1 MRKYCILI
9 LICFFV
15 FILLSQSSIASL
27 SKHIVN
33 YDIKA
38 ELVPDEKAVHG
49 TQTLIWLNDSEDSIT
64 ELQFHLYLNAFKNNL
79 SSFMKESKGSHRG
92 FKADMENWGYID
104 VEKIQIKDGP
114 DLTPTMEYIQ
124 PDDGNEDDR
133 TVMKVSLPQ
142 PIPPQGTMTLDI
154 EFYSKLPKV
163 FARSGFYENYFM
175 VGQWF
180 PKIGV
185 WWKGEWNCHQYHLNS
200 EFFADYGIYKV
211 EITAPEEYVVGATGR
226 RIEELQNDDGTK
238 TYIHYQ
244 EDVHDF
250 AWTACPDY
258 VEHREQFILEDPPVD
273 TEMIL
278 LIHRTHMNHKER
290 YLSSLKHAIE
300 FYSQNYGPYPYPTI
314 TLVDPAPGAFG
325 AGGMEYPTLF
335 TGMTFRWL
343 PEGLR
348 MPEMVT
354 IHEFGHGY
362 WYGIVGS
369 NEFEEA
375 WLDEGINS
383 YSEAKAM
390 AKYYGEE
397 GSMIDLWGMKI
408 SDDVMQR
415 AQIIGMS
422 KLDPIVKKSWEY
434 YSFGTYAGNSYQKA
448 SLMLLT
454 LENFLSEEVM
464 KKIMK
469 TYFERWQFK
478 HPTSSDFVEVAE
490 EVSDQDLSWFFDQIL
505 YSPDKLDYAIRKIKS
520 EKVREPEGILE
531 DTEAEVI
538 ELEAKDMGKEPEE
551 ENVEKAIEDIETKD
565 EEEVKDEEGEKD
577 NEDEEGEE
585 NEEEAEKEKI
595 YRSEVVV
602 VRKGELFFPQE
613 ILIIFEDSEEIW
625 EEWDGKERW
634 KRFVYYKPHK
644 IKSAQVDPE
653 HKVLLD
659 VNFTNNSL
667 MREPNRAFPLKC
679 AMRLM
684 CTFQTILSLI
694 SF

>member
-1 MRKYCILI
+1 M
-9 LICFFV
+9 
-15 FILLSQSSIASL
+15 ASL

-33 YDIKA
+33 YHIKA
-38 ELVPDEKAVHG
+38 ELVPDEKAVYG
-49 TQTLIWLNDSEDSIT
+49 SETLVWLNDSEDFIT
-64 ELQFHLYLNAFKNNL
+64 EFQFHLYLNAFKNSL
-79 SSFMKESKGSHRG
+79 SSFFKESKGSHRG
-92 FKADMENWGYID
+92 FKADMENWGFID
-104 VEKIQIKDGP
+104 VQKIQIKDGA

-124 PDDGNEDDR
+124 PDDGNEDDQ
-133 TVMKVSLPQ
+133 TVMKVTLPEA
-142 PIPPQGTMTLDI
+142 IPPQGTITLDI

-163 FARSGFYENYFM
+163 FARSGFYEDFFM

-185 WWKGEWNCHQYHLNS
+185 WWNGEWNCHQYHLNS
-200 EFFADYGIYKV
+200 EFFADYGVYTV
-211 EITAPEEYVVGATGR
+211 EITVPEEYVVGATGK
-226 RIEELQNDDGTK
+226 RIEDLENDDGTK
-238 TYIHYQ
+238 TYVHYQ

-250 AWTACPDY
+250 AWTACPDF
-258 VEHREQFILEDPPVD
+258 VEHREQFVLEDPFVD

-278 LIHRTHMNHKER
+278 LIHRTHLNHKER
-290 YLSSLKHAIE
+290 YLSSLKFGIE

-390 AKYYGEE
+390 ERYYGEE
-397 GSMIDLWGMKI
+397 ASMIDLWGMKI
-408 SDDVMQR
+408 NDYVMQR
-415 AQIIGMS
+415 AQIMGMS
-422 KLDPIVKKSWEY
+422 KLDPVVKKSWEY
-434 YSFGTYAGNSYQKA
+434 YSFGTYGGNSYMKA
-448 SLMLLT
+448 SLVLLT
-454 LENFLSEEVM
+454 LENFLGEEVM
-464 KKIMK
+464 KKVMK
-469 TYFERWQFK
+469 TYYERWKFR
-478 HPTSSDFVEVAE
+478 HPTSKDFIAVAE
-490 EVSDQDLSWFFDQIL
+490 EVSGQDLGWFFDQFL
-505 YSPDKLDYAIRKIKS
+505 YSPDTLDYAIRKIESK
-520 EKVREPEGILE
+520 EVKEPEGILG
-531 DTEAEVI
+531 DTRAESS
-538 ELEAKDMGKEPEE
+538 EE
-551 ENVEKAIEDIETKD
+551 ETGEETGEDQEVEGK
-565 EEEVKDEEGEKD
+565 KDEEGE
-577 NEDEEGEE
+577 EDEED
-585 NEEEAEKEKI
+585 EEEDKI
-595 YRSEVVV
+595 YKNEVVV

-613 ILIIFEDSEEIW
+613 ILIVFENGEEIW

-634 KRFVYYKPHK
+634 KRFVYYRPYK

-653 HKVLLD
+653 YKVLLD
-659 VNFTNNSL
+659 VNYANNSRV
-667 MREPNRAFPLKC
+667 REPNRTFPLKC
-679 AMRLM
+679 ALRLM
-684 CTFQTILSLI
+684 SAFQSILSFI